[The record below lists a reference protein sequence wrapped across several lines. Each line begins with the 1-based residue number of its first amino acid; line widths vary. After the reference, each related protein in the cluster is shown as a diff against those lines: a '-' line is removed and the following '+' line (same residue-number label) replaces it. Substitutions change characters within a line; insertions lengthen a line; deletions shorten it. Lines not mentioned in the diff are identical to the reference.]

1 MYCADLAMRFVTAA
15 SNLRSSVFGID
26 PLQSLYSAKGIAGN
40 IIPAIATTNAICAGL
55 QILQCFAILRQ
66 QLTQGPDEL
75 NLKETCY
82 YSNCIRNKT
91 RNGLY
96 LTSSF
101 LESPNPNCFVCKN
114 ANIPLTLNTNEW
126 TLEDFLK
133 LIVKK
138 RLGFEQPTII
148 LGGDF
153 IWEEGDGADAEE
165 FQPNLKKALSKLP
178 CGGIQ
183 HGTVVEID
191 DASQNLT
198 IQVSVTHQDV
208 WEGDEVDDH
217 PFLVGAVPPKANKE
231 ESAAP
236 PTAAGNGEATATSTA
251 SADDDD
257 DIVYIIDDNDGDA
270 KDNGDKKRPAEETNG
285 EAPSKKAKVDSD
297 PAVEV
302 IEIE

>member
-1 MYCADLAMRFVTAA
+1 MRFVTAA

-55 QILQCFAILRQ
+55 QVLQCFAILRQ
-66 QLTQGPDEL
+66 QVNKGPEEVNVKD
-75 NLKETCY
+75 TCY

-96 LTSSF
+96 LTASS
-101 LESPNPNCFVCKN
+101 LEPPNPNCFVCKN

-126 TLEDFLK
+126 TLEGFLK
-133 LIVKK
+133 IIVKK
-138 RLGFEQPTII
+138 KLGFEQPTVI
-148 LGGDF
+148 LAGDF
-153 IWEEGDGADAEE
+153 IWEEGDGADMEE
-165 FQPNLKKALSKLP
+165 FQPNLKKVLSTLP

-208 WEGDEVDDH
+208 WEGDEVDDN
-217 PFLVGAVPPKANKE
+217 PFLVGAVPPKAKNE
-231 ESAAP
+231 EPPAPAA
-236 PTAAGNGEATATSTA
+236 AAGISEPSATVSIE
-251 SADDDD
+251 DDD
-257 DIVYIIDDNDGDA
+257 DIVLVLNDDDEVGV
-270 KDNGDKKRPAEETNG
+270 DNGDKKRKAEETNG
-285 EAPSKKAKVDSD
+285 GAPSKKSKGGSN
-297 PAVEV
+297 PADEV